1 MSRST
6 ASDGE
11 FLLLSGIKHFRFCPR
26 RLALVHIEQQ
36 WQDNALTVSGHL
48 IHERVHDENFTE
60 SRGSVLLS
68 RGMPVRSQLL
78 RITGECDL
86 VELRHD
92 ENGIAIYG
100 RSGTWRVFPVEY
112 KHGQPDE
119 RGADEMQL
127 CAQALCLEE
136 MLVTDIP
143 DGAIYYGKI
152 RRRVPVAFTAE
163 LRRMTAEAIAEMHR
177 LFARGHTPKAKWT
190 KACKSCSLVEV
201 CQPLLAK
208 RMSASAYVRQM
219 LEEDCP

>member
-1 MSRST
+1 MSNSME
-6 ASDGE
+6 SDAD
-11 FLLLSGIKHFRFCPR
+11 FLLLSGIKHFCFCQR
-26 RLALVHIEQQ
+26 RWALVHIEQQ
-36 WQDNALTVSGHL
+36 WQENALTVSGHL

-136 MLVTDIP
+136 M
-143 DGAIYYGKI
+143 
-152 RRRVPVAFTAE
+152 
-163 LRRMTAEAIAEMHR
+163 HR

-219 LEEDCP
+219 LEEDRP

>member
-1 MSRST
+1 M
-6 ASDGE
+6 
-11 FLLLSGIKHFRFCPR
+11 
-26 RLALVHIEQQ
+26 
-36 WQDNALTVSGHL
+36 
-48 IHERVHDENFTE
+48 HDENFTE

-152 RRRVPVAFTAE
+152 RRRVPVAFTAK

-219 LEEDCP
+219 LEEDRP